1 MLFLTILHK
10 VLTMN
15 KLTVKEY
22 AEAVGLTREAI
33 HYQIKQK
40 KVQSKKIKGK
50 FYILVDE
57 NFNKKE
63 EVKTDSELVRQ
74 IELLKQQLKH
84 QEEII
89 NSNKQTIE
97 DKENIIAS
105 KEQIIEAEKRTT
117 MVLMKSYEDLKGNQM
132 LLLDSKK
139 KKKWLFF

>member
-1 MLFLTILHK
+1 MEKI
-10 VLTMN
+10 
-15 KLTVKEY
+15 TVKEY

-63 EVKTDSELVRQ
+63 EIITDSELAAQ

-84 QEEII
+84 KEEII
-89 NSNKQTIE
+89 NSHRQTIE
-97 DKENIIAS
+97 DKENIIKS
-105 KEQIIEAEKRTT
+105 KEQVIEADQRTT
-117 MVLMKSYEDLKGNQM
+117 MVLMKSYEDLKENQA
-132 LLLDSKK
+132 LLVENK